1 MVLFLTFSVVA
12 NDYNEAKAVTGV
24 EETFLIGALLS
35 FVSSMAI
42 AKSGIVPDVAKML
55 SGFIEGDTLNADDIH
70 IMVKDIVDKV
80 NSGIP
85 VTDKEMELYNAYV
98 DGVKEFYLDF
108 IRDMNSTGAIDENNA
123 LSYITKLF
131 DYDYVSEKDV
141 REAFNMY
148 CTMSNAVQTSK
159 DIVKFGISNNVIAC
173 NNEFANCF
181 RNEMFSAINLYMQKR
196 KQALE
201 QGEKV
206 EYKGNAKY
214 STVLYLSSGLSFP
227 VGSDGDIRMKEI
239 ISSGAPYVIVEDIY
253 GGENNFVI
261 FSNYSRSNNG
271 LWASSSSYNYCCLYG
286 SGLSKRSPYGGEFRY
301 DLSGNFLN
309 GSATDRMLGTLYERS
324 LSCIIYY
331 YGNGFYF
338 DDSILSLWGSP
349 VLPSSAD
356 YPIDDSQ
363 KLPVVAPL
371 PIDDLYNGS
380 ENRGQDIYN
389 DVDSDI
395 PIYSIDTSINDLADE
410 IADLRVVIDNLN
422 TDVPYDD
429 YVNAINDA
437 IQKAHDKTDSKV
449 DADVKEN
456 IAVEIGNANWNINDF
471 KTSGLGSK
479 FPFCIPYDL
488 INLIS
493 VFEAEPV
500 TPKFEIPF
508 VFEKWGINESITI
521 DLSIF
526 DNIAKIFRTF
536 ETLGFIGFLIMKTRG
551 LIKG

>member
-1 MVLFLTFSVVA
+1 MVLLLTFSVVV

-42 AKSGIVPDVAKML
+42 AKSGIVPDVAEML
-55 SGFIEGDTLNADDIH
+55 ASFIEGDTLNADDIH
-70 IMVKDIVDKV
+70 IMVKDIVNKV

-85 VTDKEMELYNAYV
+85 VSDEEMELYNAYV
-98 DGVKEFYLDF
+98 SGVKEFYLDF
-108 IRDMNSTGAIDENNA
+108 IRDMNATGAIDENSA
-123 LSYITKLF
+123 LSYITKLL
-131 DYDYVSEKDV
+131 DYDFVSEKDV

-148 CTMSNAVQTSK
+148 CTLSNVVQSSNEAVK
-159 DIVKFGISNNVIAC
+159 YAISSNVIAC
-173 NNEFANCF
+173 NKEFANCLS
-181 RNEMFSAINLYMQKR
+181 NEMSSAINLYMQKR
-196 KQALE
+196 QQALDR
-201 QGEKV
+201 GEKV
-206 EYKGNAKY
+206 EYKGNAQY
-214 STVLYLSSGLSFP
+214 STVLDLSSGFSFP
-227 VGSDGDIRMKEI
+227 VGSDGDIKAKEVV
-239 ISSGAPYVIVEDIY
+239 A
-253 GGENNFVI
+253 
-261 FSNYSRSNNG
+261 
-271 LWASSSSYNYCCLYG
+271 
-286 SGLSKRSPYGGEFRY
+286 SGLSYVIIDTTRDGSGNIEIYTSGGLYAHCGTTYNWCWLSGKNLSGSSPYGNVYIY
-301 DLSGNFLN
+301 DRNGNILDNKTTGRIWQKNLF
-309 GSATDRMLGTLYERS
+309 Y
-324 LSCIIYY
+324 IYY

-338 DDSILSLWGSP
+338 SNSVIELLGLSSLP
-349 VLPSSAD
+349 VSND

-363 KLPVVAPL
+363 KVPVVAPL

-380 ENRGQDIYN
+380 ENRGHDIDN

-395 PIYSIDTSINDLADE
+395 PIYSIDTSINDLAGE
-410 IADLRVVIDNLN
+410 IAGLRVTIDNLD

-429 YVNAINDA
+429 YVKAINDA
-437 IQKAHDKTDSKV
+437 IQKAHDNTDIKV
-449 DADVKEN
+449 DAGVKEN

>member
-42 AKSGIVPDVAKML
+42 TKSGIVPDVAKML

-173 NNEFANCF
+173 NKEFVNCLS
-181 RNEMFSAINLYMQKR
+181 NEMSSAINLYMQKR
-196 KQALE
+196 QQALE
-201 QGEKV
+201 RGEKV
-206 EYKGNAKY
+206 EYKGNAQY
-214 STVLYLSSGLSFP
+214 STVLDLSSGFSFP
-227 VGSDGDIRMKEI
+227 AGSDGDIKSKEVV
-239 ISSGAPYVIVEDIY
+239 A
-253 GGENNFVI
+253 
-261 FSNYSRSNNG
+261 
-271 LWASSSSYNYCCLYG
+271 
-286 SGLSKRSPYGGEFRY
+286 SGLSYVIIDTTRDGSGNIEIYTSGGLYAHCGTTYNWCWLSGKNLSGSSPYGKVYKY
-301 DLSGNFLN
+301 DRNGNILDNKTTGFLWQR
-309 GSATDRMLGTLYERS
+309 DLFY
-324 LSCIIYY
+324 IYY

-338 DDSILSLWGSP
+338 SNSVIELLGLSSLP
-349 VLPSSAD
+349 VSND

-380 ENRGQDIYN
+380 ENRGQDI
-389 DVDSDI
+389 DSDNDSDV
-395 PIYSIDTSINDLADE
+395 PIYSIDTSINDLAHE
-410 IADLRVVIDNLN
+410 ILGLRNTIDNLG
-422 TDVPYDD
+422 TDVST
-429 YVNAINDA
+429 AIDDA
-437 IQKAHDKTDSKV
+437 IQKAQDKTDSKV
-449 DADVKEN
+449 DSVVKEN
-456 IAVEIGNANWNINDF
+456 VAVQLGNVKWDINDF

-488 INLIS
+488 FNLIS
-493 VFEAEPV
+493 VFDAEPV